1 MYFFNSKIKCDA
13 RIELKNICASVF
25 LPRNYSNDRQ
35 VTCPLRKF
43 VVWVKEDRQTM
54 RKPEDE
60 KANVDHEQCL
70 GQFDCPSPVSKM
82 KQQGLPLTDIGWPLI
97 PTWLTNYI
105 HDKMGMKLLLHSQT
119 SMVQY
124 FTGHVLSHTCWDQI
138 HVSKTGTICLA
149 NPKSLTRIYR
159 GKRELYRVT
168 GFNIIDA
175 QQESRNGF
183 LDVSESINVYRRF
196 PPNEWWF
203 HLNFLFL
210 FVWA

>member
-1 MYFFNSKIKCDA
+1 M
-13 RIELKNICASVF
+13 F

-105 HDKMGMKLLLHSQT
+105 HDKMGMKLLFHSQT

-138 HVSKTGTICLA
+138 HVSKTGTRLLIECDPVTAGLGICKHV
-149 NPKSLTRIYR
+149 P
-159 GKRELYRVT
+159 
-168 GFNIIDA
+168 
-175 QQESRNGF
+175 ESRYKYECRYVWQIRNHWLEYIEENGSF
-183 LDVSESINVYRRF
+183 IESLD
-196 PPNEWWF
+196 
-203 HLNFLFL
+203 LT
-210 FVWA
+210 